1 MKKNL
6 VFRVAILGTI
16 AFSLLSCRTED
27 EVTSSPMQT
36 VNRFQVFTSRNGEP
50 VNYSRGY
57 KVLLEKYD
65 SIHATA
71 YTKRTLLRSGPLGK
85 TISEEYV
92 ELGIRSQELMMK
104 NDNERW
110 ILYPVAKGKEI
121 IGIEVGILKNQET
134 ELEFWR
140 MDSQDAYYKD
150 IIDLFRLAYNKKM
163 LTEQAMGRGGNC
175 GHTGEEPCDT
185 GEVVIT
191 VPKPGGPKGD
201 PNLYLPGANPGS
213 GDPGVIG
220 GGCQMYGDCGGG
232 TGETPSDKPED
243 PCAKTKN
250 KISNQKF
257 KAKFQEL
264 NTPEMFAMNH
274 EKGYYE
280 KLPPAG
286 SNLASGFPVVDGAPC
301 AHDMDLPDNEDGIA
315 GLMHIHNDVNCDG
328 NPSVKI
334 PSPSDV
340 RTFLNIF
347 MKQSRIYTGSYTN
360 AYSVV
365 ITSQGSYMLQYT
377 NDTWPGST
385 WDKIDD
391 WNNWY
396 KKEYEKLTIEEL
408 ANSSIIE
415 KIFTQFLKEKVAIEG
430 LEVYKITENSSTKL
444 EYNGSK
450 QPIITTPC
458 P

>member
-201 PNLYLPGANPGS
+201 PNLYLPGANPGG

-220 GGCQMYGDCGGG
+220 GGCGVYGNCDGGG
-232 TGETPSDKPED
+232 STSPSQDIINELKD
-243 PCAKTKN
+243 YPCAQNLVEQLPDLKN
-250 KISNQKF
+250 DIAEAMKSIFNSNENYDIIF
-257 KAKFQEL
+257 KAKSGLGNVDGTTSSSFSTEFGTFKATINLNDNVLRNATKEYILVTMYHEVVHAYLDYEKFKLGAVAFQEHY
-264 NTPEMFAMNH
+264 P
-274 EKGYYE
+274 
-280 KLPPAG
+280 
-286 SNLASGFPVVDGAPC
+286 SV
-301 AHDMDLPDNEDGIA
+301 IA
-315 GLMHIHNDVNCDG
+315 GYDYAADGTMVNRYTFIEG
-328 NPSVKI
+328 HQQVGAFLTTLQNILSNYNPTLPIETVKAMAKAGI
-334 PSPSDV
+334 
-340 RTFLNIF
+340 TT
-347 MKQSRIYTGSYTN
+347 MTN
-360 AYSVV
+360 AEKELNQNERD
-365 ITSQGSYMLQYT
+365 TSLGKQKG
-377 NDTWPGST
+377 
-385 WDKIDD
+385 
-391 WNNWY
+391 
-396 KKEYEKLTIEEL
+396 
-408 ANSSIIE
+408 
-415 KIFTQFLKEKVAIEG
+415 
-430 LEVYKITENSSTKL
+430 TK
-444 EYNGSK
+444 
-450 QPIITTPC
+450 C